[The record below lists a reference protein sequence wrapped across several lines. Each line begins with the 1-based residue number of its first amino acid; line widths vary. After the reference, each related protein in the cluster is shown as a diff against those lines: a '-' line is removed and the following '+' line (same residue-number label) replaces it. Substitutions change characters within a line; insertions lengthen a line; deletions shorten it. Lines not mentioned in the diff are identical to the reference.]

1 MWRRWFNICQK
12 NGSHTFCKYCSFL
25 LFRKSISHVV
35 RCPSCSENEFW
46 ETIGFP
52 CLACQFASITF
63 RNPFQLWFKHQLQ
76 QWLNHNDSDSSE
88 DEHYIVSKPR
98 AHCLIQ
104 NEKDML
110 QYHNSA
116 IELSLQEIKCK
127 ATPKQTCHIIKN
139 YHVYKRAFKKVIPF
153 KNKVMPHLSR
163 AVLPNQI
170 PRISTYMEKR
180 VMCWKNY
187 FMMNLMDQKK

>member
-1 MWRRWFNICQK
+1 MSEKVDEPLTESDKRQMWRMATFQCRCEEDDSICQK
-12 NGSHTFCKYCSFL
+12 NGSHTFCKNCSFL

-35 RCPSCSENEFW
+35 RCPSCNENEFW

-110 QYHNSA
+110 QYHNNA
-116 IELSLQEIKCK
+116 IE
-127 ATPKQTCHIIKN
+127 
-139 YHVYKRAFKKVIPF
+139 
-153 KNKVMPHLSR
+153 
-163 AVLPNQI
+163 
-170 PRISTYMEKR
+170 
-180 VMCWKNY
+180 
-187 FMMNLMDQKK
+187 